1 MALETNVDSLVLDIA
16 VKDNENGESSAK
28 KISQLDRV
36 LVKFENTIAKLDTT
50 MFKKKFQSLATSLR
64 PFIRELKGAKAE
76 ITALERVLR
85 KTGIDGGV
93 KQAIQ
98 PKTPVG
104 EDVVNVPDNTGG
116 DIPSEKKGTPQ
127 KLSDKELALLKEI
140 TAANKQYTTEQ
151 RQNYGNLIKVTKDA
165 DGTTKAYFERYK
177 DGKRIL
183 TTTTA
188 SFDKYGN
195 IVKDSVKKVSET
207 SENASKKGLSSF
219 FRSLKRIALYRLIR
233 TTLKL
238 ITSSMKEG
246 IDNIVQFD
254 ESAKETMSEVTSS
267 MTVMKNSVG
276 VAIMPLLELVT
287 PLIQGISKAVG
298 TLANGISYLTAKLKG
313 ESTWL
318 KVNTDYM
325 KEYNKQSHLFSF
337 DEFSTMSNTQ
347 DTSGMFTQEQMA
359 GTSLGGILEDASALS
374 SILGGIAT
382 TLAIIG
388 ASKIIGLVMDG
399 TLKKG
404 ITGLGTSTLKF
415 MGSVNGLAVGIGIL
429 VTGLLEFITNF
440 DKMGTTAKILIPI
453 LAVLAAVLVGLAVA
467 HAAAKAGIAAPAMA
481 GITAA
486 AIAAG
491 IVLAAGTAIA
501 TAHENGGMMSG
512 TGTLYHVAGERGA
525 EIVAQGTRGT
535 GVVNISQFKEAMIGA
550 LIEYGAAK
558 NNSDGQEIV
567 VNLDGK
573 EIARLQATNN
583 ADALSQKYNVSFQ
596 PR

>member
-1 MALETNVDSLVLDIA
+1 MSHT
-16 VKDNENGESSAK
+16 
-28 KISQLDRV
+28 
-36 LVKFENTIAKLDTT
+36 
-50 MFKKKFQSLATSLR
+50 QSPS
-64 PFIRELKGAKAE
+64 
-76 ITALERVLR
+76 
-85 KTGIDGGV
+85 GI
-93 KQAIQ
+93 
-98 PKTPVG
+98 
-104 EDVVNVPDNTGG
+104 
-116 DIPSEKKGTPQ
+116 
-127 KLSDKELALLKEI
+127 
-140 TAANKQYTTEQ
+140 
-151 RQNYGNLIKVTKDA
+151 
-165 DGTTKAYFERYK
+165 
-177 DGKRIL
+177 
-183 TTTTA
+183 
-188 SFDKYGN
+188 
-195 IVKDSVKKVSET
+195 
-207 SENASKKGLSSF
+207 
-219 FRSLKRIALYRLIR
+219 
-233 TTLKL
+233 
-238 ITSSMKEG
+238 
-246 IDNIVQFD
+246 
-254 ESAKETMSEVTSS
+254 
-267 MTVMKNSVG
+267 
-276 VAIMPLLELVT
+276 
-287 PLIQGISKAVG
+287 
-298 TLANGISYLTAKLKG
+298 
-313 ESTWL
+313 
-318 KVNTDYM
+318 
-325 KEYNKQSHLFSF
+325 
-337 DEFSTMSNTQ
+337 
-347 DTSGMFTQEQMA
+347 FTQEQMA